1 MSDANIAA
9 DHLGEG
15 YDMVA
20 RALSG
25 REKENDK
32 DRGRER
38 RKTSGEDL

>member
-1 MSDANIAA
+1 LSDGNMTA

-20 RALSG
+20 GALSG

-32 DRGRER
+32 DRRRER
-38 RKTSGEDL
+38 RQTSGEDL